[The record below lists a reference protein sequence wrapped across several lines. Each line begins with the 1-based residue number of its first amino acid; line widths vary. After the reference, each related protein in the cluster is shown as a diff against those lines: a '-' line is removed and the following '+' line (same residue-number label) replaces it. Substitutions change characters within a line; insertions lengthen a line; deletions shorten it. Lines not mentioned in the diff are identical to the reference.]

1 MIKRVIY
8 LVESTFNLRD
18 YKRFG
23 IKTLEKNS
31 FDVEVWDLTQI
42 LQPAKYRSY
51 VPPDQFDYD
60 GLINFTNKEDLLK
73 SLASLGKNDFVITL
87 LGYYF
92 KAAFV
97 YKALSKL
104 ISGYALVVAN
114 VVPDVEELRS
124 FSKIERLKNIFP
136 LTPVRVKSAISAR
149 LAFSKFPFRWFGIKP
164 ARLML
169 AGGACSG
176 NYPYPVSGATEVIW
190 IHSLDYDRY
199 LEEMGSR
206 QGSFPPKVVFLDEYA
221 PFHPDWKHFGFGW
234 PVSADKYYRLLNN
247 FFQIAEDAL
256 GMDVVIAA
264 HPRSCYGKAK
274 AYFGDRKVIIGQTCR
289 LVRESSLVLCHA
301 STSLSFAN
309 LFGKPALFMTFA
321 ELDNHWEGRLART
334 MAKRF
339 GKEVIFIDRETR
351 IDWDKEMTIDRTSYE
366 RYKQA
371 FIKKDGTQDL
381 PFWEI
386 AVEVIRKL

>member
-8 LVESTFNLRD
+8 FVESTFNLRD

-23 IKTLEKNS
+23 IEALEKNS

-42 LQPAKYRSY
+42 LQPATYRSY
-51 VPPDQFDYD
+51 MPPDKFGYE
-60 GLINFTNKEDLLK
+60 GLITFTNKEDLLK
-73 SLASLGKNDFVITL
+73 GLSSLGENDFVIAL
-87 LGYYF
+87 LGYYL

-97 YKALSKL
+97 YRALSKL
-104 ISGYALVVAN
+104 ISGYALLTAN
-114 VVPDVEELRS
+114 AVPDIEELRPP
-124 FSKIERLKNIFP
+124 SKIERLKNIFP
-136 LTPVRVKSAISAR
+136 ITLIRVRSAISAK

-169 AGGACSG
+169 AGGECSG
-176 NYPYPVSGATEVIW
+176 NYPYPVSRATEIIW

-199 LEEMGSR
+199 LEEMSSQR
-206 QGSFPPKVVFLDEYA
+206 EDSPPKVVFLDEYA
-221 PFHPDWKHFGFGW
+221 PFHPDWEHLGFGW

-247 FFQIAEDAL
+247 FFQIVEDAL

-264 HPRSCYGKAK
+264 HPRSHCDKVK
-274 AYFGDRKVIIGQTCR
+274 AYFGDRLVIIGQTCR

-339 GKEVIFIDRETR
+339 GKEVIFIDRQTP
-351 IDWDKEMTIDRTSYE
+351 IDWGKEMAIDRTSYE

-371 FIKKDGTQDL
+371 FIKKDGTPDL
-381 PFWEI
+381 PFWETVSE
-386 AVEVIRKL
+386 AIRKI